1 MSTSIQQ
8 YFLAFSMFSFLPWKG
23 EQTNMTF
30 MIVYKLLF
38 YKDFIDS
45 MNIDPGSAIWG
56 YGFGRISAE
65 EEFKKMME
73 RNSRLIVDIVE
84 ITGNRVL
91 VYLKNVGNRAVGWM
105 NCRLRLR
112 LYEIFKEPEK
122 KKFLFLEVIKNKEL
136 IGEAEVRDGLAPNEE
151 KIVEIES
158 KRELKE
164 GTTYKLE
171 AIEIGANYEEELLAR
186 LTFDP
191 AGFRDVI
198 IKIPKEIYLKLMEL
212 CNKEKLTLPDLLN
225 RLIEYYESFIRND
238 NKT

>member
-1 MSTSIQQ
+1 
-8 YFLAFSMFSFLPWKG
+8 
-23 EQTNMTF
+23 
-30 MIVYKLLF
+30 
-38 YKDFIDS
+38 

-56 YGFGRISAE
+56 YGFGRISARG
-65 EEFKKMME
+65 EFKKME
-73 RNSRLIVDIVE
+73 EKSREAKLIVDIVE

-91 VYLKNVGNRAVGWM
+91 VYLKNVGNRAVG
-105 NCRLRLR
+105 NYGLRLR

-198 IKIPKEIYLKLMEL
+198 IKIPRKIYLKLMEL
-212 CNKEKLTLPDLLN
+212 CNKEKLTPPDLLN
-225 RLIEYYESFIRND
+225 RLIEYYESFIRHNY
-238 NKT
+238 KT